1 MKKAQEAAAKAATF
15 MGNRCERTL
24 EGHSLPVFRLVQLA
38 DGRVVSGSWDRTL
51 KVWNVNTGVCERTL
65 EGHSSY
71 VNCLVQLADG
81 RVVSGSY
88 DKTLKV
94 WK

>member
-1 MKKAQEAAAKAATF
+1 MSGGGGGDKA
-15 MGNRCERTL
+15 
-24 EGHSLPVFRLVQLA
+24 
-38 DGRVVSGSWDRTL
+38 L

-65 EGHSSY
+65 EGHSGW

-81 RVVSGSY
+81 RVVSGG

-94 WK
+94 WT